1 METNAPTTIPQDQH
15 VDSRDFRVLA
25 IDLISADGSSRSI
38 IDLVAEIQIRQ
49 DMYLGFMSGEM
60 LITDATGMFNTAKIH
75 GGEYLY
81 IHITEP
87 EQDLAFKKAFRV
99 YKMGDRQTAQESA
112 QRYTLY
118 FVSDE
123 MLTSH
128 ALKIS
133 KAYRNTTVSDI
144 ATSIMRDYLNIP
156 TNRIKVDKTADAVSY
171 VIPNMRPFEAL
182 NWLASRAYSSTDNCW
197 FFYENLDG
205 YNFRS
210 LQSIYKDGPAVRV
223 PYRLEAKNVSKKL
236 DMDKY
241 SIDSFESRRDFDAL
255 LQASNGGYA
264 MRLTGVNPTSRE
276 YVKTEYGLDDAP
288 KLYGNLPMS
297 NHKIQGKSLFDRA
310 ESHDLAYIQT
320 DTEHTDKW
328 IRRVLALA
336 SLNNTLIEIA
346 VPGNVKLQAGRLMS
360 IRLPY
365 STTPSES
372 DMWDKMRGG
381 RYLILAA
388 NHKFDLTNH
397 RYVSILLLG
406 RDSLPEALPA
416 TDTKLPDRI
425 LKLNT
430 NSNRA

>member
-1 METNAPTTIPQDQH
+1 METNASTTLPQDEH
-15 VDSRDFRVLA
+15 VDSRDFRVHA

-87 EQDLAFKKAFRV
+87 EQELAFKKAFRV

-123 MLTSH
+123 MLISH
-128 ALKIS
+128 SLKIS
-133 KAYRNTTVSDI
+133 KSYKNTTVSDI

-156 TNRIKVDKTADAVSY
+156 TNRMKVDKTSDAVSFI
-171 VIPNMRPFEAL
+171 IPNQRPFECL
-182 NWLASRAYSSTDNCW
+182 NWLATRAYSSTDNCW
-197 FFYENLDG
+197 FFYENLEG

-241 SIDSFESRRDFDAL
+241 SIDNFESRRDFDSL

-264 MRLTGVNPTSRE
+264 MRLTGVDPMAQE
-276 YVKTEYGLDDAP
+276 YTKTEYGLDDMP
-288 KLYGNLPMS
+288 KLYSNLPMS
-297 NHKIQGKSLFDRA
+297 NPKIQDKPLFDRA
-310 ESHDLAYIQT
+310 ESHDLTYIQT
-320 DTEHTDKW
+320 MNNHVEQW
-328 IRRVLALA
+328 IRRVMALA

-346 VPGNVKLQAGRLMS
+346 VPGNVRLQAGRLMS

-381 RYLILAA
+381 KYLILAA
-388 NHKFDLTNH
+388 NHKFDMANH
-397 RYVSILLLG
+397 RYTSILLLG
-406 RDSLPEALPA
+406 RDSLPESLPI
-416 TDTKLPDRI
+416 TDAKLPERI
-425 LKLNT
+425 LKLNA
-430 NSNRA
+430 NSNRN